1 MYAAPEHVD
10 RGPGRLLRPAGLLL
24 FAAAVLAVILAVAW
38 QYGWHGGLALRH
50 SAAQARA
57 RLQSATLLLD
67 SGQYRAAQAQ
77 LAPVLRDPRSRLYRP
92 ALLTRWRIALTEAF
106 AHAAGTA
113 PRRRAMRRLR
123 PLLGQLIEAGRWPAA
138 QWRSLAREAFAI
150 GAYAL
155 SAKAW
160 LAAARRDPAS
170 ARQDRER
177 AARAWAADGRGARGG
192 RLLLA
197 LAARSHDPLRQRTF
211 FLQGMG
217 WLEGGA
223 GAIAALAAGR
233 ATLAHLPSLWRD
245 RAIVLFMARLALAAG
260 QPQRA
265 ARWLSA
271 ALERRP
277 VEPRR

>member
-1 MYAAPEHVD
+1 MYAAPDHAD
-10 RGPGRLLRPAGLLL
+10 PGHGRLLRPAGLLL

-38 QYGWHGGLALRH
+38 QYGWHGGLAFRQ

-57 RLQSATLLLD
+57 RLQSATSLLG
-67 SGQYRAAQAQ
+67 SGQYRAAEAQ
-77 LAPVLRDPRSRLYRP
+77 LAPVLRDPRSRLYRA
-92 ALLTRWRIALTEAF
+92 ALLTRWHIELTEAF
-106 AHAAGTA
+106 AHAPGAA

-123 PLLGQLIEAGRWPAA
+123 SLLGQLVEAGRWPAA
-138 QWRSLAREAFAI
+138 QWRRLAREAFAI

-160 LAAARRDPAS
+160 LAAARSDPAS

-177 AARAWAADGRGARGG
+177 AARAWAADGRSAQGG

-197 LAARSHDPLRQRTF
+197 LAARSHDPVRQRTF

-217 WLEGGA
+217 WLEGDGGA
-223 GAIAALAAGR
+223 VAALSAGQ
-233 ATLAHLPSLWRD
+233 ATLAHLPGLWRD
-245 RAIVLFMARLALAAG
+245 RTIVLFMARLALAAG

-265 ARWLSA
+265 SRWLSA
-271 ALERRP
+271 ALEHRP
-277 VEPRR
+277 VESRR

>member
-1 MYAAPEHVD
+1 M
-10 RGPGRLLRPAGLLL
+10 LLG
-24 FAAAVLAVILAVAW
+24 
-38 QYGWHGGLALRH
+38 
-50 SAAQARA
+50 
-57 RLQSATLLLD
+57 
-67 SGQYRAAQAQ
+67 SGQYRAAEGQ
-77 LAPVLRDPRSRLYRP
+77 LAPLLGDPRSRLYRA
-92 ALLTRWRIALTEAF
+92 ALLTRWRIELTEAF

-113 PRRRAMRRLR
+113 PHRRAMRRLQ

-170 ARQDRER
+170 ARQDQER
-177 AARAWAADGRGARGG
+177 AARAWAADGRSARGG

-197 LAARSHDPLRQRTF
+197 LAARSHDPVRQSAF
-211 FLQGMG
+211 FLHGMG

-233 ATLAHLPSLWRD
+233 ATLAHLPGLWRD

-265 ARWLSA
+265 SRWLSA

-277 VEPRR
+277 VASRR

>member
-1 MYAAPEHVD
+1 MYAAPDHAD
-10 RGPGRLLRPAGLLL
+10 PGHGRLLRPAGLLL

-38 QYGWHGGLALRH
+38 QYGWHGGLAFRQ

-57 RLQSATLLLD
+57 RLQSATLLLG
-67 SGQYRAAQAQ
+67 SGQYRAAEAQ
-77 LAPVLRDPRSRLYRP
+77 LAPVLRDPRSRLYRA
-92 ALLTRWRIALTEAF
+92 ALLTRWHIELTEAF
-106 AHAAGTA
+106 AHAPGAA

-123 PLLGQLIEAGRWPAA
+123 SLLGQLVEAGRWPAA
-138 QWRSLAREAFAI
+138 QWRRLAREAFAI

-160 LAAARRDPAS
+160 LAAARSDPAS

-177 AARAWAADGRGARGG
+177 AARAWAADGRSAQGG

-197 LAARSHDPLRQRTF
+197 LAARSHDPVRQRTF

-217 WLEGGA
+217 WLEGDGGA
-223 GAIAALAAGR
+223 VAALSAGQ
-233 ATLAHLPSLWRD
+233 ATLAHLPGLWRD
-245 RAIVLFMARLALAAG
+245 RTIVLFMARLALAAG

-265 ARWLSA
+265 SRWLSA
-271 ALERRP
+271 ALEHRP
-277 VEPRR
+277 VESRR